1 MARDLEENAELQQEP
16 KREGRNMIMFLGPRR
31 VPLNKDKPEQLTKA
45 VRTLPINAAAKP
57 EIEAAAT

>member
-1 MARDLEENAELQQEP
+1 
-16 KREGRNMIMFLGPRR
+16 MIMFLGPRR